1 MVVIMSVIILGFIK
15 GWEGPVELP
24 DEETG
29 DPISLSV
36 GP

>member
-24 DEETG
+24 DEAG